1 MIVKYILTKLT
12 IVYNMAMNKQLI
24 IFDLDGTLIDSAL
37 DLAMAVNYMLET
49 LNRDTF
55 DENIIRGWVGNGAQT
70 LVKRALVGQR
80 DINQDI
86 DEVLFNNAL
95 KIFLDYYAKH
105 LAVKTKMYEGVEST
119 LKDLHNNNFRLAIV
133 TNKPYDFVEPILNQL
148 NILSLFEIF
157 IGGDSLDVKKP
168 DPAPL
173 EYVAN
178 KLDVDINNCM
188 MVGDSKND
196 ILAAKAC
203 NMDSIAVTY
212 GYNYG
217 EDIAIYKPTFK
228 VDNFSDILEILKG
241 K

>member
-1 MIVKYILTKLT
+1 MKPT
-12 IVYNMAMNKQLI
+12 IVYNDVMNKQLI

-37 DLAMAVNYMLET
+37 DLAIAVNYMLET
-49 LNRDTF
+49 LNRDSF
-55 DENIIRGWVGNGAQT
+55 DEAIIRGWVGNGAQT

-80 DINQDI
+80 EVNQDL
-86 DEVLFNNAL
+86 DEVLLNNAL
-95 KIFLDYYAKH
+95 KIFLDYYAKN
-105 LAVKTKMYEGVEST
+105 LAVKTKMYAGVEFT
-119 LKDLHNNNFRLAIV
+119 LKELYNNGFRLAIV
-133 TNKPYDFVEPILNQL
+133 TNKPYNFVEPILNQL
-148 NILSLFEIF
+148 NILNLFEIF
-157 IGGDSLDVKKP
+157 IGGDSLDTKKP

-173 EYVAN
+173 KYVAT
-178 KLDVDINNCM
+178 KLDVDIHNCI

-196 ILAAKAC
+196 ILAAHAC
-203 NMDSIAVTY
+203 DMHNIAVTY

>member
-1 MIVKYILTKLT
+1 MIVKYILTKPT
-12 IVYNMAMNKQLI
+12 ILYNGVMNKQLI

-55 DENIIRGWVGNGAQT
+55 DEDIIRGWVGNGAQT
-70 LVKRALVGQR
+70 LVKRALAGQR

-86 DEVLFNNAL
+86 DEKLFNNAL
-95 KIFLDYYAKH
+95 KIFLDYYAKN
-105 LAVKTKMYEGVEST
+105 LAVKTKMYDGVEST
-119 LKDLHNNNFRLAIV
+119 LRALHSDNYRLAIV

-148 NILSLFEIF
+148 NILNLFELYL
-157 IGGDSLDVKKP
+157 GGDSLDLKKP

-178 KLDVDINNCM
+178 KLGVDIKHCTM
-188 MVGDSKND
+188 IGDSKND

-203 NMDSIAVTY
+203 DMKSIAVTY

-228 VDNFSDILEILKG
+228 VDSFSDILEILKST
-241 K
+241 